1 MGSPK
6 TGPTWRDVSRS
17 VKTQKAKNK
26 LIPKKFEKVTLT
38 NQKTRSFWRHLRQYL
53 NNIVLPPLK
62 KSSQKKSVNYFNQY
76 NCIQKNQPH
85 HLQFEKENINHLK
98 QHQKNT
104 HHKTKRRKSKYLTTK
119 VGISQFRACDLRLL
133 LCRIKFAIDTKN
145 LKQQN
150 QKRNKPFSP
159 PPPKKKKKKKKK
171 KS

>member
-1 MGSPK
+1 MS
-6 TGPTWRDVSRS
+6 
-17 VKTQKAKNK
+17 QILAKNK

-62 KSSQKKSVNYFNQY
+62 KIKSKKSVNYIFQS
-76 NCIQKNQPH
+76 IQLHSKKPTPSSAIW
-85 HLQFEKENINHLK
+85 EKNINHLK

-145 LKQQN
+145 LKQQ
-150 QKRNKPFSP
+150 KS
-159 PPPKKKKKKKKK
+159 KK
-171 KS
+171 

>member
-26 LIPKKFEKVTLT
+26 LIPKKIRKSHTYQPK
-38 NQKTRSFWRHLRQYL
+38 NKIFWRHLRQYL

-62 KSSQKKSVNYFNQY
+62 KIKSKKSVNYFNQY

-98 QHQKNT
+98 QHQ
-104 HHKTKRRKSKYLTTK
+104 
-119 VGISQFRACDLRLL
+119 
-133 LCRIKFAIDTKN
+133 
-145 LKQQN
+145 
-150 QKRNKPFSP
+150 
-159 PPPKKKKKKKKK
+159 
-171 KS
+171 

>member
-62 KSSQKKSVNYFNQY
+62 KIKSKKISELFQSIQLHSKKTNPIICNLRKKYKSSEATS
-76 NCIQKNQPH
+76 
-85 HLQFEKENINHLK
+85 
-98 QHQKNT
+98 KNT
-104 HHKTKRRKSKYLTTK
+104 HHKTKRRKSK
-119 VGISQFRACDLRLL
+119 
-133 LCRIKFAIDTKN
+133 
-145 LKQQN
+145 
-150 QKRNKPFSP
+150 
-159 PPPKKKKKKKKK
+159 
-171 KS
+171 

>member
-62 KSSQKKSVNYFNQY
+62 KNQVKKKSVNYIFQS
-76 NCIQKNQPH
+76 IQLHSKNQPH

-104 HHKTKRRKSKYLTTK
+104 HHK
-119 VGISQFRACDLRLL
+119 
-133 LCRIKFAIDTKN
+133 N
-145 LKQQN
+145 
-150 QKRNKPFSP
+150 
-159 PPPKKKKKKKKK
+159 KKKIKIIKIFNN
-171 KS
+171 KSWNQPV